1 MALLWG
7 VLVVALVFVIAA
19 VAIGREARRLSAQP
33 PRPVF
38 DLDEAVAWV
47 ADHVPFE
54 VAAELSHDDVR
65 QIIRWQLE
73 YFRTRGV
80 SGNGHGPEAPTGP
93 VVVGG
98 PETVEFVLGRA
109 RRTGLEYTAAQV
121 HAVLE
126 AQMGYLE
133 VIGAVGPPAGP
144 DAEPPTG

>member
-1 MALLWG
+1 VVLFWG

-19 VAIGREARRLSAQP
+19 VAIGREARRLSDVP

-65 QIIRWQLE
+65 RIIGWQLE
-73 YFRTRGV
+73 YFRTRGL
-80 SGNGHGPEAPTGP
+80 SGNGHGPDAPTGP
-93 VVVGG
+93 IVVGG
-98 PETVEFVLGRA
+98 AEAVDYVLDRA
-109 RRTGLEYTAAQV
+109 RGEGTEYHAAHV

-133 VIGAVGPPAGP
+133 AIGAVGPPGEGP
-144 DAEPPTG
+144 GPTGA

>member
-1 MALLWG
+1 MVLFWG
-7 VLVVALVFVIAA
+7 VIVVALVFVIAA
-19 VAIGREARRLSAQP
+19 VVIGREARRLADVP

-47 ADHVPFE
+47 ADHVPFA

-73 YFRTRGV
+73 YFRTRGL
-80 SGNGHGPEAPTGP
+80 SGNGHGPEAPTKGP
-93 VVVGG
+93 LVVGG
-98 PETVEFVLGRA
+98 PEAVQFVLDRA
-109 RRTGLEYTAAQV
+109 DQAGLVYDAGHV

-133 VIGAVGPPAGP
+133 AIGAVGPPAGP
-144 DAEPPTG
+144 DDA

>member
-1 MALLWG
+1 MVLLWG
-7 VLVVALVFVIAA
+7 VMVVALVFVIAA
-19 VAIGREARRLSAQP
+19 VAIGREARRLSDVP

-65 QIIRWQLE
+65 RIIRWQLE

-80 SGNGHGPEAPTGP
+80 SSNGHGPDAPTGP

-98 PETVEFVLGRA
+98 PEAVDFVLDRA
-109 RRTGLEYTAAQV
+109 RGEGVEYSAVHV

-133 VIGAVGPPAGP
+133 AIGAVGPPGTGP
-144 DAEPPTG
+144 GVASA